1 MIRLGSL
8 FLILLL
14 SPFSAFAQHPP
25 SGPGDPTIHGV
36 VVPPSSLEPTSGFD
50 GLVAPEGFDP
60 ADMTVVSVS
69 GLAFFP
75 ADSTIPWSWTEGRFV
90 PGSAA
95 FMQAGLQ
102 LPHGA
107 LVQAIELEACDT
119 SDSGYVRLNFFRC
132 TLPSGGCQVV
142 ASLET
147 GAAETPGCG
156 TFFLALPTPHTVD
169 TVKNSYFFDTRT
181 TSGTAATKIR
191 AARLGYRTKGRVV
204 RPRD

>member
-1 MIRLGSL
+1 LIRYGS
-8 FLILLL
+8 FLLVLLL
-14 SPFSAFAQHPP
+14 SAFPTFAQHPP
-25 SGPGDPTIHGV
+25 SGPGDLTIHGV
-36 VVPPSSLEPTSGFD
+36 VVPPSTLEPEAGFSA
-50 GLVAPEGFDP
+50 LAAPEGFDT
-60 ADMTVVSVS
+60 AAMTVVSVS

-75 ADSTIPWSWTEGRFV
+75 ADSTIPWSWAEGRFV

-95 FMQAGLQ
+95 FLQAGLQ

-147 GAAETPGCG
+147 GGAEMPGCG
-156 TFFLALPTPHTVD
+156 TFFLALPTPHIVD
-169 TVKNSYFFDTRT
+169 TVKSSYFFDTRT
-181 TSGTAATKIR
+181 TSGTADTKIR
-191 AARLGYRTKGRVV
+191 AARLGYRTPGRVA
-204 RPRD
+204 RPRP